1 MMAHTLFTASSF
13 VITSLF
19 ATFSSCLISDAQD
32 RLLDRSIANISALES
47 SWDWGKH
54 TLTLTGKVSLSQGE
68 LFIKCA
74 EAVVIFAETPF
85 TESTDSSTHE
95 KELKGLKIISIKAQG
110 EVSLKYKQLSISA
123 NKVHYSHQEK
133 HLRASGRLR
142 GRWRGHRIGGRSL
155 SVSLKEETLRV
166 QQLKIGLDLSAEA
179 SPIHS
184 LFGR

>member
-1 MMAHTLFTASSF
+1 MAHTLFTASSF
-13 VITSLF
+13 VIASLF
-19 ATFSSCLISDAQD
+19 TTVSFCLISDAQD

-54 TLTLTGKVSLSQGE
+54 TLTLTGKVSLSQGK

-74 EAVVIFAETPF
+74 EAVVIFAEAPF
-85 TESTDSSTHE
+85 TENADSSVHG
-95 KELKGLKIISIKAQG
+95 KELKGLKIKSIKAQG

-123 NKVHYSHQEK
+123 DKVHYSHREK
-133 HLRASGRLR
+133 HLKANGRLR
-142 GRWRGHRIGGRSL
+142 GRWRGHNISGRSL

-166 QQLKIGLDLSAEA
+166 QQVKMGLDLSDEA
-179 SPIHS
+179 SPVHS